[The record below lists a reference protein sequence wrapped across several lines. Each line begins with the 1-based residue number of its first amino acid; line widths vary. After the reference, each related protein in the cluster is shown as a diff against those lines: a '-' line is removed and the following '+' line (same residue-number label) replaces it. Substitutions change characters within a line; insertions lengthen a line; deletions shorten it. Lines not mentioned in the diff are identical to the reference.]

1 MGSRRVGHDWAIEL
15 NWTEFMN
22 LFILTAFIH
31 ENYQIVSFE
40 GSRISKVN
48 DIFKGISN
56 LNLIITST
64 ESQQKIFIQPLLEN
78 TRW

>member
-1 MGSRRVGHDWAIEL
+1 
-15 NWTEFMN
+15 MN
-22 LFILTAFIH
+22 VFILTAFIH

-40 GSRISKVN
+40 DSRISKVN
-48 DIFKGISN
+48 NIFEGISN

-64 ESQQKIFIQPLLEN
+64 DSQQKIFIQPLLEK

>member
-1 MGSRRVGHDWAIEL
+1 
-15 NWTEFMN
+15 MN
-22 LFILTAFIH
+22 VFILTAFIH

-40 GSRISKVN
+40 DSRISKVN
-48 DIFKGISN
+48 NIFEGISN

-64 ESQQKIFIQPLLEN
+64 DSQQKIFMQPLLEN

>member
-1 MGSRRVGHDWAIEL
+1 
-15 NWTEFMN
+15 MN
-22 LFILTAFIH
+22 VFILTAFIH

-40 GSRISKVN
+40 DSRISKVN
-48 DIFKGISN
+48 NIFEGISN

-64 ESQQKIFIQPLLEN
+64 DSQQKIFIQPLLEN

>member
-1 MGSRRVGHDWAIEL
+1 
-15 NWTEFMN
+15 MN
-22 LFILTAFIH
+22 VFILTAFIH

-48 DIFKGISN
+48 NIFEGISN

-64 ESQQKIFIQPLLEN
+64 DSQQKIFIQPLLEN
-78 TRW
+78 TMIKSPISQCSLLVWQL